1 MELHN
6 GHVDSYN
13 GHVDLHNGRVD
24 LHNSHV
30 TQVKLGTSKKTLHY
44 YVL

>member
-6 GHVDSYN
+6 GCVDSYN
-13 GHVDLHNGRVD
+13 GLVDSQKSRVD

-30 TQVKLGTSKKTLHY
+30 AQVRLGTSKKTFHY
-44 YVL
+44 